1 MTSTLYEYAILRVV
15 PQVEREE
22 FINVGVILYCHRSKK
37 IGFAYEIPEAL
48 LQVMSPS
55 LDVSSLMPFLASME
69 KHCAG
74 QGPLGDLPQ
83 VSRFRWL
90 TATKSTL
97 LQFSPVHPGY
107 ADEPLAEMDRLMQC
121 YVRR

>member
-1 MTSTLYEYAILRVV
+1 MKSTLYEYAILRVV

-22 FINVGVILYCHRSKK
+22 FINIGVILYCHQSRK
-37 IGFAYEIPEAL
+37 IAFHYEVPKDL

-55 LDVSSLMPFLASME
+55 FEVSSILPFLESMQR
-69 KHCAG
+69 HCAG

-97 LQFSPVHPGY
+97 LQFSKVHPGY
-107 ADEPLAEMDRLMQC
+107 SPQPMEEVNRLMTL
-121 YVRR
+121 YVKR